1 MYTTKDLVFSKS
13 KKTCRSW
20 NYKGGCNA
28 CNSDWESTKKVT
40 FDVATSDGN
49 FKSFTDSDGYSYWQ
63 DNQIT
68 YGNKGTDY
76 FFLCDNFP
84 SDEGYQ
90 QRVVDL
96 LNRLA
101 F

>member
-13 KKTCRSW
+13 KKTCRKW
-20 NYKGGCNA
+20 NSNLAEYIYKDA
-28 CNSDWESTKKVT
+28 ITV
-40 FDVATSDGN
+40 DVATADGEY
-49 FKSFTDSDGYSYWQ
+49 KSFTDSDGYSYWQ

-68 YGNKGTDY
+68 YGNQGTDY
-76 FFLCDNFP
+76 FFLCDDFP
-84 SDEGYQ
+84 SDEEYQ
-90 QRVVDL
+90 QKVVDL